1 MKTNLKKAIG
11 VCVLSMA
18 FLIMAAGSGS
28 STDEVKQIS
37 SVGNASDNSSSD
49 KGESNDEKKVDKESA
64 ESSKNAITV
73 EEKVLVD
80 QNNVKITMT
89 GIDNGIFGTELK
101 LLIENNSDAGLTIQS
116 RDASV
121 NGFMTDTMMSQD
133 VAAGKKSNSSITFSA
148 SDLEKSGITT
158 ISDIEFKFHVFTT
171 EDWEDYLNTDVV
183 RVETSAFGSFE
194 QPVNDSGEVFYD
206 QNGIRIIGKGLSSN
220 DSIFGPGLIM
230 YIENNSDK
238 NITVQS
244 RDTSINGFMVETS
257 MSEDVIAGKKAITAL
272 TFFDTSLEENGISE
286 IESVE
291 TSFHVFDMESW
302 DTIVDTDSIT
312 INF

>member
-1 MKTNLKKAIG
+1 MKTNLKQAIG

-28 STDEVKQIS
+28 STNEVKQIS
-37 SVGNASDNSSSD
+37 SVGNASENSSSD
-49 KGESNDEKKVDKESA
+49 KGESNNEKKADKESA
-64 ESSKNAITV
+64 DSSKNAITV

-89 GIDNGIFGTELK
+89 GIDKGIFGTELK
-101 LLIENNSDAGLTIQS
+101 LLIENNSDAGLTIQT

-133 VAAGKKSNSSITFSA
+133 IAAGKKSNSSITFSA

-183 RVETSAFGSFE
+183 RVETSAYGSFE
-194 QPVNDSGEVFYD
+194 QPVDDSGKVFYE

-230 YIENNSDK
+230 YIENNTDK

-257 MSEDVIAGKKAITAL
+257 MSEDVIAGKTAL
-272 TFFDTSLEENGISE
+272 TFFDTSLEENGISDV
-286 IESVE
+286 ESVE

-302 DTIVDTDSIT
+302 DTIVDTDPIT